1 MTAEGIRRDNQNAS
15 TKSTKTKRQDRL
27 IIVAVDLTDII
38 LGVVGGVWEGV
49 LGRLDYISAATEF
62 TLLFLFVF
70 LVLPALE
77 PPCCLFFGR
86 GHLEF
91 HRLSHRRDAYKTGDI
106 LDDC

>member
-1 MTAEGIRRDNQNAS
+1 MTAEGIRTRQPEREY
-15 TKSTKTKRQDRL
+15 KSTKTKRQDRL
-27 IIVAVDLTDII
+27 FVVVVDLTDII

-62 TLLFLFVF
+62 TLLFRFVF

-77 PPCCLFFGR
+77 PPCCLFFGG
-86 GHLEF
+86 GHLGF
-91 HRLSHRRDAYKTGDI
+91 RGSSHRRDAHKTGDI